1 MNYSEF
7 VGRQTYPG
15 EIRPI
20 MAYTERFY
28 LKEYV
33 FQLKVYE
40 RVGISIIFLVCK
52 KDSQRIAVKKSV
64 TQPFLASSQGRSVA

>member
-20 MAYTERFY
+20 MEYTERFY

-33 FQLKVYE
+33 FQFF

-64 TQPFLASSQGRSVA
+64 TQPFLASSKGRSVA